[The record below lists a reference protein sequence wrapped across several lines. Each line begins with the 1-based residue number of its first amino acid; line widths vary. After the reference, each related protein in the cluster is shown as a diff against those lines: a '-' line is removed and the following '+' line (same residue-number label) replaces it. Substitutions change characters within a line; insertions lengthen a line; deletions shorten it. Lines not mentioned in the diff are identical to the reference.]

1 MDRVSCRQQTPVRPS
16 IDEMTR
22 LLRER
27 ICSTAPEVE
36 MVLYETELSR
46 EFSVSRTPIRQVLQ
60 RLAYEQLVRTVSGV
74 GTVVVPMSR
83 EDRHIHMQTHQSLL
97 RLMESQER
105 TQPVEHGDPGPLSQ
119 TMDYLRLR
127 GILAER
133 VTAAVTDPILEASV
147 AAALWREVRWSVHEF
162 ETIPKVN
169 HQTLE
174 QMIQRWW
181 QHPVRC
187 VYELTQWHA
196 ERVA

>member
-1 MDRVSCRQQTPVRPS
+1 MDIVPCRQAASVRLS

-27 ICSTAPEVE
+27 ICSTAPDVE

-74 GTVVVPMSR
+74 GTVVVPMLR
-83 EDRHIHMQTHQSLL
+83 EDRPIHMQTHQSLL
-97 RLMESQER
+97 RLIESQER
-105 TQPVEHGDPGPLSQ
+105 TQPVYHDDAGVLRQ
-119 TMDYLRLR
+119 TRDYLRMR
-127 GILAER
+127 GLLAER

-147 AAALWREVRWSVHEF
+147 AAALWREVRWAVHDV
-162 ETIPKVN
+162 ETTAEVSDQKLGQIIE
-169 HQTLE
+169 H
-174 QMIQRWW
+174 WW
-181 QHPVRC
+181 GHPVRC

-196 ERVA
+196 ERVT